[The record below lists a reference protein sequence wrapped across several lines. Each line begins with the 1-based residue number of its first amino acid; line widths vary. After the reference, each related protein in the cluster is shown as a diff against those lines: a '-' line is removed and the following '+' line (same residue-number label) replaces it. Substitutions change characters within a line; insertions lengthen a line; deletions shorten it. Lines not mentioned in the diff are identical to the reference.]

1 MAAMQLQRK
10 VLILGLIAGAL
21 ALAYALGLVFSPTNV
36 QKRRSE
42 APLLPAFKPE
52 SVANILVD
60 GAEGSSARLAKSDK
74 GWSVLIAGAGYPASA
89 ERIQSFFDHLQSLR
103 RSRVV
108 SANPETWKSFGV
120 GDDARTRIRLAD
132 AADQTI
138 VSLIVGSSEE
148 GERGSFVRLEAANEV
163 LLLNKSLNFYLDAA
177 SSFWSHLRFF
187 TAELQGADIMRIS
200 VRAGLA
206 FADKTERRLAYTLI
220 RTQEGGLSW
229 KVVEPAARQSLELE
243 NTEVDRV
250 ATTLAGFEGA
260 EFIPGPAA
268 AGLASPAAEILFS
281 TTDNKDYRI
290 LIGNRSGEDLFY
302 AKVDGGNYVYLAQEW
317 RVKQVTQPLE
327 QLSSQKE
334 TVSK

>member
-10 VLILGLIAGAL
+10 VLILGLVAGAL

-52 SVANILVD
+52 SVAKILVA
-60 GAEGSSARLAKSDK
+60 GAEGSSAQLAKSDK

-108 SANPETWKSFGV
+108 SVNPETWKSFGV
-120 GDDARTRIRLAD
+120 GDDSRTSIRLAD
-132 AADQTI
+132 AADKTI

-163 LLLNKSLNFYLDAA
+163 LLLNKSLGFYLDTA

-187 TAELQGADIMRIS
+187 PADLNGAGIMRIS
-200 VRAGLA
+200 VRANLS
-206 FADKTERRLAYTLI
+206 FADKSERRLAYTLL

-229 KVVEPAARQSLELE
+229 KVVEPAKSLELD
-243 NTEVDRV
+243 NKAVDRV

-260 EFIPGPAA
+260 EFVPGSSA

-290 LIGNRSGEDLFY
+290 LIGSRSGEDLFH

-327 QLSSQKE
+327 ELTSQQE